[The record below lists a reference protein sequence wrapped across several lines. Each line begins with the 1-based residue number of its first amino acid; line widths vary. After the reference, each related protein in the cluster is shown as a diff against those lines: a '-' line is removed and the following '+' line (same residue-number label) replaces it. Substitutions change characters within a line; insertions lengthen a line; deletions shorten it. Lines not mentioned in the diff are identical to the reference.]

1 VAHFA
6 EFKRTDSAGGMGFS
20 FGGVKTTGNAD
31 ITISDD
37 DAGKALRL
45 ALDDALRKMLPEI
58 DQVLQEQAGKT
69 PTNTGQSITVAP
81 GQPPAP
87 PAVGSSSSSGA
98 PAPGVVPSAP
108 AAPAAPA
115 AAGKKF
121 CPECGKEVA
130 AGAKFCPACGAKTG
144 S

>member
-1 VAHFA
+1 
-6 EFKRTDSAGGMGFS
+6 
-20 FGGVKTTGNAD
+20 
-31 ITISDD
+31 
-37 DAGKALRL
+37 
-45 ALDDALRKMLPEI
+45 
-58 DQVLQEQAGKT
+58 
-69 PTNTGQSITVAP
+69 
-81 GQPPAP
+81 
-87 PAVGSSSSSGA
+87 VGTSSSSGA